1 MKLNKGFSLI
11 ELLIAMLILMFV
23 MMGFLAG
30 LIKYI
35 QFSMDA
41 RMKDLMDKAVKDWS
55 GYLESLPYNASCS
68 PVVPYS
74 FGNAVCDLTTNQCS
88 FESIDSD
95 GDGIPDFYDPYS
107 GNNNSYYSNPLSTAS
122 WLWVGPANLTC
133 YVNTYTLVHYSTY
146 TLVGNRSVYTA
157 ITVATITAAGGAEM
171 GRAYGITAW
180 YFSPIDRRYKYESS
194 LLIKRK
200 P

>member
-11 ELLIAMLILMFV
+11 ELLIAMLILIFV

-55 GYLESLPYNASCS
+55 GYLESIPYNASCS
-68 PVVPYS
+68 PVAYS
-74 FGNAVCDLTTNQCS
+74 FGSAVCDLTTNQCG
-88 FESIDSD
+88 FESRDND

-122 WLWVGPANLTC
+122 WLWVGPATVNLTC
-133 YVNTYTLVHYSTY
+133 VSYIHPTTY
-146 TLVGNRSVYTA
+146 TLVGKRSVYTA

>member
-23 MMGFLAG
+23 MIGFLAG

-55 GYLESLPYNASCS
+55 GFLDSLPYNASCLAS
-68 PVVPYS
+68 PGYS
-74 FGNAVCDLTTNQCS
+74 FGSVVCNLTTSQCG
-88 FESIDSD
+88 FENRDSD

-107 GNNNSYYSNPLSTAS
+107 GNNNNYSSVPLSTAS
-122 WLWVGPANLTC
+122 WLWVGPTTANLTC
-133 YVNTYTLVHYSTY
+133 SSYIHPTTYS
-146 TLVGNRSVYTA
+146 LVGNRRVYTSL
-157 ITVATITAAGGAEM
+157 TVATITATGGTEM

-180 YFSPIDRRYKYESS
+180 YFSPIDRRYKYEST

>member
-1 MKLNKGFSLI
+1 MKPNKGFSLI

-23 MMGFLAG
+23 MIGFLAG

-35 QFSMDA
+35 QFSIDA

-68 PVVPYS
+68 PVGYS
-74 FGNAVCDLTTNQCS
+74 FGSAVCDLSTNQCS
-88 FESIDSD
+88 FENIDSD

-107 GNNNSYYSNPLSTAS
+107 GNNNNYSSAPLSTAS
-122 WLWVGPANLTC
+122 WLWVGPTIANLTC
-133 YVNTYTLVHYSTY
+133 NNYPHPTTYS
-146 TLVGNRSVYTA
+146 LVGNRRVYTA
-157 ITVATITAAGGAEM
+157 LTVATITATGGAEM

>member
-68 PVVPYS
+68 PVAYS

-88 FESIDSD
+88 FESRDND

-107 GNNNSYYSNPLSTAS
+107 GNNNSYYSNPLGTAS
-122 WLWVGPANLTC
+122 WLWVGPTTVNLTC
-133 YVNTYTLVHYSTY
+133 VSYIHPTTY
-146 TLVGNRSVYTA
+146 TLVGRRSVYTA

>member
-23 MMGFLAG
+23 MIGFLAG

-55 GYLESLPYNASCS
+55 GYLESIPYNATCS
-68 PVVPYS
+68 PVGYS
-74 FGNAVCDLTTNQCS
+74 FGSAVCDISTNQCS
-88 FESIDSD
+88 FENIDND

-107 GNNNSYYSNPLSTAS
+107 GNNNNYKSAPMSTAS
-122 WLWVGPANLTC
+122 WLWVGPTVATLTC
-133 YVNTYTLVHYSTY
+133 ISYTHLTKYS
-146 TLVGNRSVYTA
+146 LVGNRTVYTA
-157 ITVATITAAGGAEM
+157 LTVATITTAGGGEI

-180 YFSPIDRRYKYESS
+180 YFSPINGRYKYESS
-194 LLIKRK
+194 LIIKRK